1 MHRRKQ
7 EIFIVNSTPPFDE
20 KSNFEHLSQAE
31 RRVAEHD
38 AFEARALAGQGRLNG
53 FKFDR
58 EYASAARD
66 TEPHVSSPR
75 PESRPIIRPLVVRFA
90 AFGDVVMLTA
100 LIDALQQRYAAP
112 IDLLSSGP
120 WTPALLANDHAVGEI
135 QLVTSRKTPYW
146 LCPSQW
152 RAVRWMA
159 TRRDVPVYL
168 CDPEP
173 QALALLL
180 RAGIPRENI
189 LRAWDTW
196 PGNQAHWVDWWNDV
210 ARQTPEAFAKSAP
223 RASEFTTS
231 PRLFVSDVERADCDA
246 WLRDLAIA
254 SSPLVLLQPGN
265 KRTLKHGKSVQ
276 TDNKYWTP
284 ENWAQLVAAIMQDMP
299 DARMLLC
306 GADAERPPL
315 EEIVA
320 ACNNP
325 AVINLAGALPINRL
339 LPLMQRAHSM
349 VSIDTGPAHAAAAL
363 ACPLVVLF
371 GAMGSTRWR
380 PRSPGSPVI
389 ALESD
394 RGEASKVMDIAPEQV
409 IAAWR
414 SLPAIA
420 MR

>member
-1 MHRRKQ
+1 MTSL
-7 EIFIVNSTPPFDE
+7 STTYP
-20 KSNFEHLSQAE
+20 AI
-31 RRVAEHD
+31 A
-38 AFEARALAGQGRLNG
+38 
-53 FKFDR
+53 
-58 EYASAARD
+58 
-66 TEPHVSSPR
+66 
-75 PESRPIIRPLVVRFA
+75 RPLVVRFA
-90 AFGDVVMLTA
+90 ALGDVVMLTA
-100 LIDALQQRYAAP
+100 LIDALHRRYAAP

-120 WTPALLANDHAVGEI
+120 WTPELLANDPAVGEI

-173 QALALLL
+173 QAMALLL

-210 ARQTPEAFAKSAP
+210 ARQTPLAFAEFAPSANQ
-223 RASEFTTS
+223 AAAA
-231 PRLFVSDVERADCDA
+231 PRLFVTDAERAACES
-246 WLRDLAIA
+246 WLRELGFA
-254 SSPLVLLQPGN
+254 SMPLVLLQPGN

-276 TDNKYWTP
+276 ADNKYWAP
-284 ENWAQLVAAIMQDMP
+284 ESWAKLVAAIKQDMP
-299 DARMLLC
+299 TARVLLC
-306 GADAERPPL
+306 GADAERAPL
-315 EEIVA
+315 DDIIA

-349 VSIDTGPAHAAAAL
+349 ISIDTGPAHAAAAL
-363 ACPLVVLF
+363 GCPLVVLF

-394 RGEASKVMDIAPEQV
+394 RGEASKVMDIAPEAV

-420 MR
+420 MH

>member
-1 MHRRKQ
+1 M
-7 EIFIVNSTPPFDE
+7 
-20 KSNFEHLSQAE
+20 
-31 RRVAEHD
+31 
-38 AFEARALAGQGRLNG
+38 AFARA
-53 FKFDR
+53 
-58 EYASAARD
+58 
-66 TEPHVSSPR
+66 
-75 PESRPIIRPLVVRFA
+75 RPLVVRFA

-100 LIDALQQRYAAP
+100 LIDALCQRYGAP
-112 IDLLSSGP
+112 VDVLGAGP
-120 WTPALLANDHAVGEI
+120 WTPALLGNDPAVGEI

-152 RAVRWMA
+152 RAVRWLA

-180 RAGIPRENI
+180 RAGIPRDNI

-196 PGNQAHWVDWWNDV
+196 PGNGAHWVDWWNDV
-210 ARQTPEAFAKSAP
+210 ARQTPLAFAESAP
-223 RASEFTTS
+223 RAFEPSAPAPHTTAVA
-231 PRLFVSDVERADCDA
+231 PRLFVTDAEQAACDA
-246 WLRDLAIA
+246 WLRDLGIA
-254 SSPLVLLQPGN
+254 ALPLVLLQPGN

-276 TDNKYWTP
+276 SDNKFWAP
-284 ENWAQLVAAIMQDMP
+284 ECWAQLVAAITQDMP
-299 DARMLLC
+299 NARVLLC
-306 GADAERPPL
+306 GADAEHAPL
-315 EEIVA
+315 DDITA

-349 VSIDTGPAHAAAAL
+349 ISIDTGPAHAAAAL
-363 ACPLVVLF
+363 GCPLVVLF
-371 GAMGSTRWR
+371 GAMGSNRWR

-394 RGEASKVMDIAPEQV
+394 RGEASKVMDITPAQV

-414 SLPAIA
+414 SLPQT
-420 MR
+420 

>member
-1 MHRRKQ
+1 M
-7 EIFIVNSTPPFDE
+7 T
-20 KSNFEHLSQAE
+20 SQPTINA
-31 RRVAEHD
+31 VTTH
-38 AFEARALAGQGRLNG
+38 
-53 FKFDR
+53 
-58 EYASAARD
+58 
-66 TEPHVSSPR
+66 
-75 PESRPIIRPLVVRFA
+75 PLIVRFA

-100 LIDALQQRYAAP
+100 LIDALHQRYGTP

-120 WTPALLANDHAVGEI
+120 WTPALLANHPAVSEI
-135 QLVTSRKTPYW
+135 QLVSSRKTPYW

-152 RAVRWMA
+152 HAVRWMA
-159 TRRDVPVYL
+159 TRRNVPVYL

-196 PGNQAHWVDWWNDV
+196 PGNGAHWVDWWNDV
-210 ARQTPEAFAKSAP
+210 ARQTPQAFAESAP
-223 RASEFTTS
+223 LTTHGASI
-231 PRLFVSDVERADCDA
+231 PRLLVTDSQRAACNA
-246 WLRDLAIA
+246 WLRESGIE

-265 KRTLKHGKSVQ
+265 KRTLKHGKSQ
-276 TDNKYWTP
+276 ETDNKYWSP
-284 ENWAQLVAAIMQDMP
+284 ENWATLVAAITLALP
-299 DARMLLC
+299 DARVLLC

-315 EEIVA
+315 EEIA
-320 ACNNP
+320 AHCNSDH
-325 AVINLAGALPINRL
+325 VINLAGALPIDRL

-363 ACPLVVLF
+363 GCPLVVLF

-394 RGEASKVMDIAPEQV
+394 RGEASKVMDITPAQV

-414 SLPAIA
+414 SLL
-420 MR
+420 

>member
-1 MHRRKQ
+1 
-7 EIFIVNSTPPFDE
+7 
-20 KSNFEHLSQAE
+20 
-31 RRVAEHD
+31 
-38 AFEARALAGQGRLNG
+38 
-53 FKFDR
+53 
-58 EYASAARD
+58 
-66 TEPHVSSPR
+66 
-75 PESRPIIRPLVVRFA
+75 
-90 AFGDVVMLTA
+90 MLTA
-100 LIDALQQRYAAP
+100 LIDAVARRYGTS

-120 WTPALLANDHAVGEI
+120 WTPELLANDPAVREI

-152 RAVRWMA
+152 QAVRWMA
-159 TRRDVPVYL
+159 SRRNVPVYL

-196 PGNQAHWVDWWNDV
+196 PGNGAHWVDWWNDV
-210 ARQTPEAFAKSAP
+210 ARQTPQAFSKYAPTTKVGTSA
-223 RASEFTTS
+223 
-231 PRLFVSDVERADCDA
+231 PRLFVTDAERTACDA
-246 WLRDLAIA
+246 WLRELGIA

-276 TDNKYWTP
+276 ADNKYWAP
-284 ENWAQLVAAIMQDMP
+284 ENWAKLVAAITQDMP
-299 DARMLLC
+299 NARVLLC

-320 ACNNP
+320 ACNSP

-349 VSIDTGPAHAAAAL
+349 ISIDTGPAHAAAAL
-363 ACPLVVLF
+363 GCSLVVLF

-394 RGEASKVMDIAPEQV
+394 RGEASRVMDITPEQV
-409 IAAWR
+409 IAAWQ
-414 SLPAIA
+414 SLPPNANP
-420 MR
+420 

>member
-1 MHRRKQ
+1 MS
-7 EIFIVNSTPPFDE
+7 EI
-20 KSNFEHLSQAE
+20 
-31 RRVAEHD
+31 
-38 AFEARALAGQGRLNG
+38 
-53 FKFDR
+53 
-58 EYASAARD
+58 SAAAK
-66 TEPHVSSPR
+66 TFSHPAH
-75 PESRPIIRPLVVRFA
+75 PLVVRFA

-100 LIDALQQRYAAP
+100 LIDSLAGRYGAP
-112 IDLLSSGP
+112 VDLLSSGA
-120 WTPALLANDHAVGEI
+120 WTPELLTNNPAVREI

-159 TRRDVPVYL
+159 TKRNVPVYL

-180 RAGIPRENI
+180 RAGIPRAHI

-196 PGNQAHWVDWWNDV
+196 PGNGTHWVDWWNDV
-210 ARQTPEAFAKSAP
+210 ARQTPSAFAESAP
-223 RASEFTTS
+223 SASTIAAA
-231 PRLFVSDVERADCDA
+231 PRLFITDAERADCDA
-246 WLRDLAIA
+246 WLRDLGIA
-254 SSPLVLLQPGN
+254 ASPLVLLQPGN

-276 TDNKYWTP
+276 ADNKFWAP
-284 ENWAQLVAAIMQDMP
+284 ENWAQLVAAIMRDIP
-299 DARMLLC
+299 AARVLLC

-315 EEIVA
+315 DEIAV

-325 AVINLAGALPINRL
+325 AVMNLAGALPINRL

-349 VSIDTGPAHAAAAL
+349 ISIDTGPAHAAAAL
-363 ACPLVVLF
+363 GCPLVVLF

-394 RGEASKVMDIAPEQV
+394 RGEASKVMDITPTQV

-414 SLPAIA
+414 SLP
-420 MR
+420 

>member
-1 MHRRKQ
+1 MAN
-7 EIFIVNSTPPFDE
+7 VD
-20 KSNFEHLSQAE
+20 
-31 RRVAEHD
+31 
-38 AFEARALAGQGRLNG
+38 
-53 FKFDR
+53 
-58 EYASAARD
+58 AARILP
-66 TEPHVSSPR
+66 T
-75 PESRPIIRPLVVRFA
+75 RPLVVRFA

-100 LIDALQQRYAAP
+100 LINALRQRYGAP
-112 IDLLSSGP
+112 VDVLGSGP
-120 WTPALLANDHAVGEI
+120 WTPALLANDPAVGEI

-173 QALALLL
+173 QAVALLL

-210 ARQTPEAFAKSAP
+210 ARQTPEAFSLSAP
-223 RASEFTTS
+223 VGSVIAAS
-231 PRLFVSDVERADCDA
+231 PRLFVTDTERADCDA
-246 WLRDLAIA
+246 WLHDLGIA

-276 TDNKYWTP
+276 ADNKYWAA
-284 ENWAQLVAAIMQDMP
+284 ENWAQLVAAITHDMP
-299 DARMLLC
+299 RARVLLC
-306 GADAERPPL
+306 GADAERAPL
-315 EEIVA
+315 DEIAA
-320 ACNNP
+320 ACNNA

-339 LPLMQRAHSM
+339 LPLMWRAHSM
-349 VSIDTGPAHAAAAL
+349 ISIDTGPAHAAAAQ

-380 PRSPGSPVI
+380 PRSTGSPVI

-394 RGEASKVMDIAPEQV
+394 RGEASKVMDITPAQV
-409 IAAWR
+409 ITAWR
-414 SLPAIA
+414 SMLSSRFASD
-420 MR
+420 